1 VWAPT
6 ADQLWQD
13 IIHDRVLPRSL
24 LNGSINAHHIPG
36 VTQNKPG
43 NKPSNSEAEQQAA
56 QENLAN
62 GLCA

>member
-1 VWAPT
+1 MAATNTRP
-6 ADQLWQD
+6 DMP
-13 IIHDRVLPRSL
+13 VLGSNVL
-24 LNGSINAHHIPG
+24 QSLNGSINAHHIPG
-36 VTQNKPG
+36 VTHNKPA